1 MSSIYCLS
9 EEQCQIVEKKLLSL
23 LETCQTLQIP
33 MFATVVI
40 SNDEEETKYNRIVYS
55 AQAHQMRLKNDQI
68 RKHILISNGF
78 DAVPARDAVE
88 INMTQLLST
97 D

>member
-33 MFATVVI
+33 MFATVAI
-40 SNDEEETKYNRIVYS
+40 SNDEEETKYNRIV
-55 AQAHQMRLKNDQI
+55 HRLI
-68 RKHILISNGF
+68 R
-78 DAVPARDAVE
+78 
-88 INMTQLLST
+88 
-97 D
+97 

>member
-33 MFATVVI
+33 MFATVAI

>member
-1 MSSIYCLS
+1 
-9 EEQCQIVEKKLLSL
+9 
-23 LETCQTLQIP
+23 
-33 MFATVVI
+33 
-40 SNDEEETKYNRIVYS
+40 
-55 AQAHQMRLKNDQI
+55 MRLKNDQI